1 MTKKKPK
8 KPPVKEKEKEE
19 KEELPPFPIPEEE
32 EKSPIPSPEDSI
44 PGISN
49 EDHEEYITEVCR
61 DLICIPFEIWHVLN
75 PKVNPL
81 SELEKKHIS
90 KPLAKVA
97 IKYEVDRLMKEE
109 IMLFTFLGFA
119 ILQRARIKKD
129 DTDDSREK
137 GKGKD
142 NLSEKSDKE

>member
-1 MTKKKPK
+1 MGKNPQEKTVKNPEKLEKKTDLPEF
-8 KPPVKEKEKEE
+8 PEE
-19 KEELPPFPIPEEE
+19 KESPS
-32 EKSPIPSPEDSI
+32 EKPEDSI
-44 PGISN
+44 PGISD
-49 EDHEEYITEVCR
+49 EDHEEYITEVCK

-81 SELEKKHIS
+81 SDLEKKHIS

-97 IKYEVDRLMKEE
+97 MKYHVDRLMKEE

-129 DTDDSREK
+129 DINDSGKK
-137 GKGKD
+137 GKRKD
-142 NLSEKSDKE
+142 DTSEKSDKD